1 MSLPNNLSS
10 SSSSSLPKGQGC
22 PADPSQAAE
31 LFTRLSMKGHPYAQ
45 FALAGMYYVGSG
57 VEQNFKRAFSL
68 YKVALCQTSWGY
80 G

>member
-1 MSLPNNLSS
+1 
-10 SSSSSLPKGQGC
+10 
-22 PADPSQAAE
+22 
-31 LFTRLSMKGHPYAQ
+31 MKGHPYAQ